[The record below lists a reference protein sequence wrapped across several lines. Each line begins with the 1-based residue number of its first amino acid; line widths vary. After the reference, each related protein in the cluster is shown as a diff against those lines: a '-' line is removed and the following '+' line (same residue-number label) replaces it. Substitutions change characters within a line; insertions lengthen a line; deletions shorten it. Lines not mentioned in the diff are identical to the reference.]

1 MNVKSCLLL
10 ETKALWEL
18 LNVWG
23 GKDVERMGKHV
34 CSFPAPFSS
43 PSLLNLGFGDPI
55 TGGIY

>member
-23 GKDVERMGKHV
+23 GKDVREWESMSVH
-34 CSFPAPFSS
+34 
-43 PSLLNLGFGDPI
+43 SLLPFPPPHC
-55 TGGIY
+55 